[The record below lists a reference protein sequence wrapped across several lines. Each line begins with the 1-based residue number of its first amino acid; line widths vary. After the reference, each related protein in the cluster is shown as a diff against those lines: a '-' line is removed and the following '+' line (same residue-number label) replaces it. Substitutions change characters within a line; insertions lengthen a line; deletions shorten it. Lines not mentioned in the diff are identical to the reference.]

1 MNNPYAP
8 PEASAPA
15 RLSTKTPLWQTVASM
30 IIVLYCSVQYLAVSV
45 ALISGWDTLMEGVD
59 SLLLLALSKV
69 WQPALLFISGIL
81 LLFRKRYAVLGF
93 ASYLIA
99 ALLTFPILEFVD
111 VALGVMTVFC
121 ITLFAAFL
129 LKTGRLR

>member
-8 PEASAPA
+8 PEASGPT
-15 RLSTKTPLWQTVASM
+15 RLSTKTPLWQTVASV
-30 IIVLYCSVQYLAVSV
+30 IIVLYCSVQYLAVSI
-45 ALISGWDTLMEGVD
+45 ALISGWDTLMAGVD
-59 SLLLLALSKV
+59 SPLLLAFSKA

-111 VALGVMTVFC
+111 VALGVITVFC